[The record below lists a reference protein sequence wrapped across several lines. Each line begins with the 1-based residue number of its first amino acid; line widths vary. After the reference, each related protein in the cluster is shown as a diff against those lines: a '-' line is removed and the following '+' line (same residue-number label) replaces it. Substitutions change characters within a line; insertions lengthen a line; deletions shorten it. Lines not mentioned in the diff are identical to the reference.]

1 VPLPLLLL
9 FLHSEGPSASR
20 SFHFLFDSSSLSLPG
35 ERARSREGRPGRG
48 QRECLSLFFSCLVL
62 QEAIRVF
69 IVDTGGNRRNTIVK
83 NGRNQVFSPGRGAD
97 RGNEIEER
105 RKQKNATRKKKP
117 NSEKIIS
124 LSLPFSL
131 LSHPHKVHPAPDLEQ
146 AKPKVDPEQLRDLQT
161 KPEPE
166 IRDVKRLDR
175 GQPDDEAV
183 GAGLCRGARWEA
195 AAVGRGEVQVGLDP
209 TVVGK
214 ELGEVRQQ
222 PAGGVRDDDAD
233 LGEGAPVPVDAK
245 VEAGAEERRRDAE
258 AEEDLDD
265 GADRLALSEGAV
277 LTWGVWRWGEGRS
290 FFLCVWGGWVW
301 RRRRE

>member
-1 VPLPLLLL
+1 M
-9 FLHSEGPSASR
+9 
-20 SFHFLFDSSSLSLPG
+20 
-35 ERARSREGRPGRG
+35 
-48 QRECLSLFFSCLVL
+48 
-62 QEAIRVF
+62 
-69 IVDTGGNRRNTIVK
+69 
-83 NGRNQVFSPGRGAD
+83 FSPGRGAD

-209 TVVGK
+209 AVVGK

-290 FFLCVWGGWVW
+290 FFFVCGGRLGLEEKKRVSFFPPVFFFFFFFRENEKTKNSLASPMSALAATVPGCVGDMILVPLASVVT
-301 RRRRE
+301 RI